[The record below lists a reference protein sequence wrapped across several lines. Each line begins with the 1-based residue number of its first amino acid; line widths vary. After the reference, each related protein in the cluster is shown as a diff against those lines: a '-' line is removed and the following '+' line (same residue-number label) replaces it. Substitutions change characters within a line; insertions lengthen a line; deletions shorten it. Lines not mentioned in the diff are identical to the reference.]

1 MIRTAPGC
9 GGEIA
14 RSRIGAGRRHPRR
27 LTSWFRC
34 WTSLS
39 PFSLTIL
46 DGGQDLIEDLEY
58 PVHLRAGD
66 RERRLYFQ
74 HVAEPGVFGGA
85 EDDAQIHRPP
95 VCLQRFG
102 GGRLLG
108 LEITHEFDA
117 NQQSWP
123 ADIADEPVPRLHLVQ
138 GTRRVLAHVR
148 AGLNQGVALE
158 DVESGE
164 AGRQADRE
172 LAEGQCL

>member
-1 MIRTAPGC
+1 MTRTAPEC
-9 GGEIA
+9 AGEIA
-14 RSRIGAGRRHPRR
+14 HSRIDADRPHPRR

-46 DGGQDLIEDLEY
+46 DGGQDLIENLEY
-58 PVHLRAGD
+58 PVHLGAGD
-66 RERRLYFQ
+66 RERGLYFQ
-74 HVAEPGVFGGA
+74 NVAEPRVFGGA
-85 EDDAQIHRPP
+85 EDDTQIHRPP

-108 LEITHEFDA
+108 LEITHEFNA
-117 NQQSWP
+117 NQQAWP
-123 ADIADEPVPRLHLVQ
+123 ADIADEPVPRFHLVQ

-158 DVESGE
+158 DAERGQ

-172 LAEGQCL
+172 